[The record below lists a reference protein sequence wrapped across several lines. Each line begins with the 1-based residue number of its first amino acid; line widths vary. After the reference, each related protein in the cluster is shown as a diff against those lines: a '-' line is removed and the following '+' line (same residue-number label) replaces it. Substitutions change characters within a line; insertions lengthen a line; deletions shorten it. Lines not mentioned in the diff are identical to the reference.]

1 PELHGLLRY
10 ELVSSLSALQL
21 RLQASLSRASDPG
34 RTGALFSSE
43 EAGNCRFCGIW
54 RVVGLSIF
62 GCGAVVLESLQ
73 HRAGCGAAAVQVVPT
88 LELLPRSGRAG
99 GFDFDRV
106 RAWSMHPL
114 EFLNILI
121 PNLFGDPF
129 SLNLASYWGE
139 RVHGGRE
146 AYLVSYFIG
155 ASATL
160 LCLISFLS
168 VRRNMR
174 LVFAGVALIGAS
186 LALGGFNPM
195 YRWMYEH
202 VPGFSLGRYPSKY
215 FLMSALAL

>member
-1 PELHGLLRY
+1 
-10 ELVSSLSALQL
+10 
-21 RLQASLSRASDPG
+21 
-34 RTGALFSSE
+34 
-43 EAGNCRFCGIW
+43 
-54 RVVGLSIF
+54 
-62 GCGAVVLESLQ
+62 
-73 HRAGCGAAAVQVVPT
+73 
-88 LELLPRSGRAG
+88 
-99 GFDFDRV
+99 
-106 RAWSMHPL
+106 MHPL

-155 ASATL
+155 VSATL

-215 FLMSALAL
+215 FLMSALADRKSTRLNSSHTVISYAVFFLQKISDRETACR